1 MDQHSLW
8 ENGRKA
14 GFVVCYAFC
23 VLKFRILQLKIF
35 FYLLY
40 NPISTVD
47 IFILWL
53 CQCLQMV
60 VRMRGL
66 PPLFFMVMVLMTQTS
81 RGCVLEAGVEGCD
94 KLVMSK
100 FRRNTILRPFFDIF
114 ERLLQTQNFF
124 FEKLPPGIAKT
135 VFENPKGPH
144 FGCWKKNYLNQVFI
158 KAMWWHLVSR
168 FQNGITLRGIV
179 RPNAIT
185 WLW

>member
-1 MDQHSLW
+1 MVSEDVNHFQIISFLILW
-8 ENGRKA
+8 KYFLHTYILIFGSTLIVRKWKKSRICCLLCILCFEIQNSTTEN
-14 GFVVCYAFC
+14 
-23 VLKFRILQLKIF
+23 IF
-35 FYLLY
+35 LSPN

-60 VRMRGL
+60 RMRMRGL

-114 ERLLQTQNFF
+114 ERLLETQNFF
-124 FEKLPPGIAKT
+124 FGKITPR
-135 VFENPKGPH
+135 H
-144 FGCWKKNYLNQVFI
+144 CKN
-158 KAMWWHLVSR
+158 R
-168 FQNGITLRGIV
+168 FWGTLWIFKNGLCSDGG
-179 RPNAIT
+179 
-185 WLW
+185 

>member
-60 VRMRGL
+60 RMRMRGL

-114 ERLLQTQNFF
+114 ERLLETQNFF
-124 FEKLPPGIAKT
+124 F
-135 VFENPKGPH
+135 
-144 FGCWKKNYLNQVFI
+144 WKNYPPALQKLFLKIRNPSNQVFI
-158 KAMWWHLVSR
+158 KAMWWHLVSQ
-168 FQNGITLRGIV
+168 FQNGITLGYCKYF
-179 RPNAIT
+179 
-185 WLW
+185 L